1 MGWRCSG
8 GRQASQ
14 PPDADIG
21 AWCRPAHWPTAV
33 HAQRARRPRS
43 ANAYAPSVGRL
54 FEDDIEEIR
63 PVRARE
69 PSGVHDVKMVTLE
82 LLPQLEPARKEVV
95 SREHC
100 ARNRALF

>member
-1 MGWRCSG
+1 M
-8 GRQASQ
+8 
-14 PPDADIG
+14 
-21 AWCRPAHWPTAV
+21 
-33 HAQRARRPRS
+33 
-43 ANAYAPSVGRL
+43 